1 MAPPSLAAESRRAES
16 AAILLVRLSDEAF
29 LPANLCRFLCPIRSP
44 GTKLPPTL
52 AFSLISLFNHVY
64 ILPKPYVFG

>member
-1 MAPPSLAAESRRAES
+1 MTVQARAES

-29 LPANLCRFLCPIRSP
+29 LPATFAVSFAP